1 MENNCHQFEHI
12 ADVFD
17 IIDEET
23 DDNLQQIMEEYYRNF
38 DFHPIHEIVD
48 EEQRIFMEKKELPIN
63 HEKEKIVETH
73 VLSQKLSQLSTNN
86 EHEQQSFRQ
95 CSNVNNE
102 KRPLSTPSTPDVSMK
117 RMRPWNDKADEDQE
131 DDQVSDYFER
141 LNDMF
146 DVQMQD
152 YLTKTTSNLSID
164 DLRNLAILKHRIAKI
179 ELDKQ
184 LWTIYLKLGKG
195 EWTTA
200 ESNKMNVDQHLW
212 SAAVKKLPAKARN
225 VISTNQGQ
233 CEEQTNE
240 MRVQEHIEQFYEKIE
255 FYSMEYHEKKT
266 QLLGFT
272 AEMEQT
278 IEQFIQQYTIVPFRM
293 KLNYKIDVLEYN
305 KDDKLLEREYL
316 LYKPTENQIKIAKRI
331 HNFTTKYA
339 QAKQELIYLKQR
351 ILCNKPTKL
360 FYNEALSL
368 LHTSTTSMS
377 TSDDVTIYQI
387 VMDEKEKDLQQQM
400 TDLVAETIGKAESK
414 IFQCQN
420 VMNQEITQ
428 MSILNQNQNEIFSN
442 ELKNLI
448 DRRVDIIKK
457 KFEYTSNFKI
467 NYFLQHTYNDVPE
480 EFAIPSVCFSPTIIL
495 STPLHL
501 FTKEQLKL
509 LNRGPSY
516 VPPCQMYMSSTSTTI
531 EKIIE
536 EQYKSIQHDLHRM
549 FAKCDINPAQSMF
562 IRNEIKDLFTK
573 LFAISIPKPLHQ
585 RALYEKQLIES
596 IRQELQEYDLILRR
610 IANQQNVFYLLH
622 RPVFEQQ
629 TNEYMTKS
637 DMFSVC
643 ENIDENNL
651 QATRHYLTRRINLMN
666 EKLRSIFHHDKNK
679 EILKK
684 LLITVDKVELPY
696 LYFLPDISSEK
707 NITVQ
712 PVVVAQ
718 HSETIRIAHFLD
730 ELLRPDVRREL
741 DQFTFANGVD
751 FIRKLNDYIE
761 TPGCIFRPT
770 TNFITITISNFDS
783 MVDHDTMLS
792 SFQYYLKDPC
802 KSRTINGI
810 SISKIY
816 ELTTLFLRNNR
827 FYYDDKIYR
836 FVKGSPRSFPFTETL
851 ATLYVL
857 SWFKSLFRQP
867 SLEKEFYGRYQN
879 QLFLTWND
887 TKENLINMI
896 KMANREDINIH
907 VDIKMGSSAT
917 FLQAYIE
924 NQNGTFYSR
933 VDHDS
938 ITQRYTIP
946 YVIGNTKEEHSRWL
960 RAALIRAV
968 HYCTSVLDF
977 NRERIYLEVSCLA
990 NGYTI
995 EFVEKRIEQ
1004 FFTHFDVLS
1013 LRSDL
1018 DQHVYKKLR
1027 LRLFNFVSEQKRM
1040 IEKYQELEKK
1050 KKRFRLSYLY
1060 DFGPKLQFNQQLRDI
1075 FKRNLN
1081 TQELLSKYRDL
1092 QLIVS
1097 TKNPYTLN
1105 AILCQ
1110 HKPSHPLLNKDQ

>member
-272 AEMEQT
+272 AEMEQA

-293 KLNYKIDVLEYN
+293 KLYYKIDVLEYN
-305 KDDKLLEREYL
+305 KDDQLLEREYL

-331 HNFTTKYA
+331 HDFTTDYA

-368 LHTSTTSMS
+368 LHTSTASLS

-387 VMDEKEKDLQQQM
+387 FMDEKEKDLQQQM
-400 TDLVAETIGKAESK
+400 TDLVAGTIGKEESK

-457 KFEYTSNFKI
+457 KFEYKSNFKI
-467 NYFLQHTYNDVPE
+467 NFFLQHTYNDVAE
-480 EFAIPSVCFSPTIIL
+480 EFAIPSVCFSPTMIQ

-516 VPPCQMYMSSTSTTI
+516 VPPCQMYMSSASTTI

-573 LFAISIPKPLHQ
+573 LFSISIPKTLHQ
-585 RALYEKQLIES
+585 PALYEKQLIES
-596 IRQELQEYDLILRR
+596 IRQELQKYDLILRR
-610 IANQQNVFYLLH
+610 IANQQN
-622 RPVFEQQ
+622 
-629 TNEYMTKS
+629 
-637 DMFSVC
+637 
-643 ENIDENNL
+643 
-651 QATRHYLTRRINLMN
+651 
-666 EKLRSIFHHDKNK
+666 
-679 EILKK
+679 
-684 LLITVDKVELPY
+684 
-696 LYFLPDISSEK
+696 EK

-741 DQFTFANGVD
+741 DQFTFVNGVD

-770 TNFITITISNFDS
+770 TNFITITISNFYS

-802 KSRTINGI
+802 KLRTINGI

-1040 IEKYQELEKK
+1040 IEKYHELENK

-1060 DFGPKLQFNQQLRDI
+1060 DFGPKLQFNQQLREI
-1075 FKRNLN
+1075 FTQNLN
-1081 TQELLSKYRDL
+1081 TDDPLSKYRDL

-1105 AILCQ
+1105 TLLSKY
-1110 HKPSHPLLNKDQ
+1110 KPSHPLLIKDVK